1 MFGRFA
7 VLLGF
12 LIATH
17 VSYAQ
22 DREKLLG
29 AWKLVSFE
37 MEYQASGKRKFVYG
51 EEPKGY
57 IIFTSEGRMMT
68 VITGEGRKP
77 AKTDEDRAALLRTMF
92 AYTGIYR
99 LEGDKI
105 VAKVDASWNE
115 AFTGTEQVRF
125 YKIDGDRLDIISAW
139 GPEPDEPGRPIVRG
153 ILRWERTK

>member
-1 MFGRFA
+1 MFGGFA

-77 AKTDEDRAALLRTMF
+77 AKPAC
-92 AYTGIYR
+92 R
-99 LEGDKI
+99 LAPRPG
-105 VAKVDASWNE
+105 
-115 AFTGTEQVRF
+115 
-125 YKIDGDRLDIISAW
+125 L
-139 GPEPDEPGRPIVRG
+139 EPGTCGLTVR
-153 ILRWERTK
+153 REHS

>member
-29 AWKLVSFE
+29 AWKLASFE

-51 EEPKGY
+51 EESKGY

-77 AKTDEDRAALLRTMF
+77 RKPMKIGRRYCGRCLPTPGYTVLKGTKLLPR
-92 AYTGIYR
+92 
-99 LEGDKI
+99 
-105 VAKVDASWNE
+105 
-115 AFTGTEQVRF
+115 
-125 YKIDGDRLDIISAW
+125 
-139 GPEPDEPGRPIVRG
+139 
-153 ILRWERTK
+153 